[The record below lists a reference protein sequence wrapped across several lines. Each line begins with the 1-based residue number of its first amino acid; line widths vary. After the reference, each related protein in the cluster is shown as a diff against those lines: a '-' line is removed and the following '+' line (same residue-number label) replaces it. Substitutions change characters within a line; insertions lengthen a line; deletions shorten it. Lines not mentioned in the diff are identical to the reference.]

1 MPKGQYQRRTGLQ
14 VFTQPV
20 PAPDEAR
27 LVAAQEQAEAG
38 VAELERVVAQELP
51 KTDSRT
57 LTSARTWE
65 SGTARWPS
73 RTGSTRSIRRLAW
86 CSSGCERPRSYA

>member
-51 KTDSRT
+51 KTDSKDAHIGQNVGVGNRQVAFEDGEYT
-57 LTSARTWE
+57 VDPE
-65 SGTARWPS
+65 
-73 RTGSTRSIRRLAW
+73 TGVVLKRL
-86 CSSGCERPRSYA
+86 